1 MKKQHILFSNYH
13 WENDEYGKDHYDYAR
28 EEIWENDE
36 EHRFADENY
45 TSEQL
50 SIEGLEIYTCP
61 ICGEEF
67 ETLAEAKECCRDD
80 KWETIDDIPDDE
92 VNRLVYDKEEWDWDD
107 FRAEFGSFIRKSKY
121 GFLMCGDVGTWLGNF
136 DGGCYV
142 NKFDDLYK
150 FWNDCD
156 YIKVWDEG
164 GHLYIKASHHDGNN
178 YAELKELTCKGSE
191 YAREHYYD
199 SDQEVHEKLWNSAYY
214 TRLPHYAHRIWGCK
228 KGA

>member
-13 WENDEYGKDHYDYAR
+13 WENDEYGKDHYYYAR

-36 EHRFADENY
+36 EHRFTDEDY

-50 SIEGLEIYTCP
+50 SIEGLETYTCP

-67 ETLAEAKECCRDD
+67 ETLAEAKECCRDE
-80 KWETIDDIPDDE
+80 KWETMDDIPDDE
-92 VNRLVYDKEEWDWDD
+92 VNRLVYDREEWDWDD
-107 FRAEFGSFIRKSKY
+107 FKAEFGSFIRNSKY
-121 GFLMCGDVGTWLGNF
+121 GFLMCGDVGTWRGSF
-136 DGGCYV
+136 AGGCYI
-142 NKFDDLYK
+142 NKFDDLYE
-150 FWNDCD
+150 FWKDCD

-191 YAREHYYD
+191 YAGEHYYD
-199 SDQEVHEKLWNSAYY
+199 SDQEVHEKLWNSTYY
-214 TRLPHYAHRIWGCK
+214 TRLPHYAHRVFGFK